1 MRETAANVDMNAL
14 REAVNE
20 MIEELRSTG
29 TAPGLAIGERAPDFV
44 LPDAT
49 GGEVSLADRLA
60 VGSAVVSF
68 YRGAWCPIC
77 NIELQAL
84 QAALPQITQLEASLL
99 AISPQRPDDAMSLA
113 ERHQLGF
120 DVLSDLGQQVIGA
133 YRLQFELPEA
143 LRKIYPMLG
152 FDLPQLTANG
162 TWRLP
167 VPATFVVDSCGIVR
181 ARHVDPNYRERMSV
195 NGILAALREIR

>member
-1 MRETAANVDMNAL
+1 MSEVAARVDLNAL
-14 REAVNE
+14 REAVDG

-29 TAPGLAIGERAPDFV
+29 AVPGLAIGERAPDFV
-44 LPDAT
+44 LPGAM
-49 GGEVSLADRLA
+49 GAEVALADRLA
-60 VGSAVVSF
+60 AGPTVVSF

-84 QAALPQITQLEASLL
+84 QAALPQIAQLGASLL

-113 ERHQLGF
+113 ERLQLEF
-120 DVLSDLGQQVIGA
+120 DVLSDLDQHVISA

-162 TWRLP
+162 TWQLP
-167 VPATFVVDSCGIVR
+167 VPATFVLDSHGIVR
-181 ARHVDPNYRERMSV
+181 ARHVEPNYRERMSV
-195 NGILAALREIR
+195 DDILAALGEIR